1 MFRYEDIVLDLID
14 VYVSSKSFFCNFRYD
29 VV

>member
-14 VYVSSKSFFCNFRYD
+14 VYVSSKSFFFVTSD
-29 VV
+29 MT